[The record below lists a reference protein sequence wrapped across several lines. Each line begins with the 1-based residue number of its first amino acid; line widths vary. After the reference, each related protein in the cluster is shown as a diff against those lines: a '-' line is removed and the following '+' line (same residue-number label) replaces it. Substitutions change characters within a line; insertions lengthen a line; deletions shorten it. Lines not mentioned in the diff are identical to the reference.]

1 MPFRCLFCRHSVSTH
16 RLKKTH
22 LAFTLVLV
30 GCLLFSFAPAA
41 PGFIAFEHEDFPNLD
56 TLIKKVHE
64 NHWVIH
70 YSYTDNCPPE
80 ARNNGAVLTAA
91 MSKAL
96 RTWLQPLRDYTKKPI
111 VDDFRY
117 QLSADWNAADL
128 GVIFHCHTGASTAF
142 LSVGETPGIN
152 FKRGRIHVTRGF
164 MMELVHE
171 MGHIFGLE
179 DTYLLHRDKGFDLC
193 RIRTQQSDTCIESLF
208 VPGISPVLVGWVE
221 RITTNA
227 LDS

>member
-1 MPFRCLFCRHSVSTH
+1 MPFRCLFYRHSVSIH

-22 LAFTLVLV
+22 FAFTLVLV
-30 GCLLFSFAPAA
+30 GCLLLSLAPKAH
-41 PGFIAFEHEDFPNLD
+41 GFIAWEHQDFPKLD

-70 YSYTDNCPPE
+70 YSYADNCPPE
-80 ARNNGAVLTAA
+80 ARNNGAALTAA

-117 QLSADWNAADL
+117 QLSADWNTADL